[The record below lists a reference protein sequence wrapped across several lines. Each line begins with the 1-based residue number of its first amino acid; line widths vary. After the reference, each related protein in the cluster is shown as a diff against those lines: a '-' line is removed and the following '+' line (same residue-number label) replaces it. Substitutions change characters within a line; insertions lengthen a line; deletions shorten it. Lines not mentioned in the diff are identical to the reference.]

1 MNDLFTLESI
11 AAKNG
16 INLNELV
23 DISTNEEELIQLISD
38 KLETNLTN
46 YIEKLPHNDLKLYA
60 VSIGIKNVNNPKYK
74 IANNYKWLITR
85 VKQEISDQ
93 NLLTFCN

>member
-11 AAKNG
+11 AVKNG

-46 YIEKLPHNDLKLYA
+46 YIEKLPHNELKLYA
-60 VSIGIKNVNNPKYK
+60 VSIGIKNANNPKYK
-74 IANNYKWLITR
+74 IGNNYKWLITR

>member
-11 AAKNG
+11 AVKNG

-23 DISTNEEELIQLISD
+23 DISTNEEKLIQLISD

-46 YIEKLPHNDLKLYA
+46 YIEKLPHNELKLYA